1 MIAKTSA
8 AFPIGCGR
16 GFLIMSECR
25 KTWPVGHDPAE
36 EAQLV
41 LLSLFDVDP
50 NANIPHLGVWNG
62 FIESLRFF
70 IAGGQGNQGVYILL
84 F

>member
-8 AFPIGCGR
+8 TFPIGCGR
-16 GFLIMSECR
+16 GFLIMSECW
-25 KTWPVGHDPAE
+25 KAWLVGHNPAE
-36 EAQLV
+36 DAQLV
-41 LLSLFDVDP
+41 LFSLFDVDP

-70 IAGGQGNQGVYILL
+70 IAGGQGDQGVYILL